1 MSERGTAGRMS
12 QEDYLAR
19 LEGAMHDDQDDK
31 GENPGDLS
39 EAEQMAALAEAP
51 RMHRR
56 AVIEEFRVKDLTSSQ
71 LTFAQCLIEGKTY
84 KEAYRQAYPNAQGAD
99 ATIMAAAYK
108 LAKDER
114 ITKMRQDAWEMTA
127 DNLIQDNAATR
138 RYVMAQLI
146 AHSKSAQTDAV
157 RIKALELMGKA
168 IGLFTDRT
176 DLDAKQ
182 STPEQLKR
190 ELAGHLKLLERK
202 RA

>member
-1 MSERGTAGRMS
+1 MMFKSLKNKPIRLYIVRVDAECSLVPTGLADKINKHVPNSTS
-12 QEDYLAR
+12 FYCVCDYDPTQNR
-19 LEGAMHDDQDDK
+19 LWYDIGPNCIVDWRVELTK
-31 GENPGDLS
+31 LS
-39 EAEQMAALAEAP
+39 
-51 RMHRR
+51 
-56 AVIEEFRVKDLTSSQ
+56 
-71 LTFAQCLIEGKTY
+71 
-84 KEAYRQAYPNAQGAD
+84 
-99 ATIMAAAYK
+99 
-108 LAKDER
+108 DER

>member
-1 MSERGTAGRMS
+1 MVDRSGVGRMS

-19 LEGAMHDDQDDK
+19 LEGAMHDDQNDQD
-31 GENPGDLS
+31 ESPVNES
-39 EAEQMAALAEAP
+39 EAERLAAVAESP
-51 RMHRR
+51 KMRKR
-56 AVIEEFRVKDLTSSQ
+56 AVIEEYRVKDLTSSQ
-71 LTFAQCLIEGKTY
+71 LSFAQYLIEGKTY
-84 KEAYRQAYPNAQGAD
+84 KEAYRQAYPNAQGSD
-99 ATIMAAAYK
+99 ATITAAAYK

-146 AHSKSAQTDAV
+146 AHSKAAQTDAV
-157 RIKALELMGKA
+157 KIKALELMGKA

-182 STPEQLKR
+182 ATPEQLKR
-190 ELAGHLKLLERK
+190 ELAGHLRLLDRK
-202 RA
+202 QA

>member
-1 MSERGTAGRMS
+1 MGDRSGVGRMS

-19 LEGAMHDDQDDK
+19 LEGAMHDDQSDQD
-31 GENPGDLS
+31 ENPGNES
-39 EAEQMAALAEAP
+39 EAERLAAIAEKP
-51 RMHRR
+51 KMHRR
-56 AVIEEFRVKDLTSSQ
+56 AVLEEYKTKDLTGSQ
-71 LTFAQCLIEGKTY
+71 LSFAQGLIEGKTY
-84 KEAYRQAYPNAQGAD
+84 KEAYRQAYPNAQGGD
-99 ATIMAAAYK
+99 GTIMAAAYK

-182 STPEQLKR
+182 TTPEQLKR
-190 ELAGHLKLLERK
+190 ELAGHLKLLDRK
-202 RA
+202 QA

>member
-1 MSERGTAGRMS
+1 
-12 QEDYLAR
+12 
-19 LEGAMHDDQDDK
+19 
-31 GENPGDLS
+31 
-39 EAEQMAALAEAP
+39 
-51 RMHRR
+51 
-56 AVIEEFRVKDLTSSQ
+56 
-71 LTFAQCLIEGKTY
+71 
-84 KEAYRQAYPNAQGAD
+84 
-99 ATIMAAAYK
+99 
-108 LAKDER
+108 
-114 ITKMRQDAWEMTA
+114 
-127 DNLIQDNAATR
+127 
-138 RYVMAQLI
+138 MAQLI